1 MNNELQIFTNDQ
13 FGEVRTIEENG
24 KVLFCG
30 TDIATALG
38 YTNPRKAV
46 RDHCRGGTKRSIGVQ
61 TGAKADGTPAFQNI
75 EMSFIP
81 EGDVYRLIAHS
92 KLPKAQEFES
102 WVFDEVLPTIRK
114 HGAYMTE
121 QTLEDALTSP
131 DFLIRLATQLK
142 EEQEARRALEAE
154 NAAQAQQIAA
164 DAPKVVF
171 ANAVATS
178 KSSIL
183 VGDLAKLLRQNG
195 IEMGQ
200 KRLFAW
206 LRDNGYL
213 MKRGES
219 YNMPTQQSMERGLFE
234 IKEGSVANPDGSIR
248 VTRTV
253 KCTGKGQ
260 QYFVNLFLSKASDN
274 ATA

>member
-1 MNNELQIFTNDQ
+1 MNNELQIFTNEQ
-13 FGEVRTIEENG
+13 FGDIRTIEENG

-30 TDIATALG
+30 FDVAEALG
-38 YTNPRKAV
+38 YEASRNAIAR
-46 RDHCRGGTKRSIGVQ
+46 HCRCALKRCVPHPQSPDKQ
-61 TGAKADGTPAFQNI
+61 I

-102 WVFDEVLPTIRK
+102 WVFDEVLPSIRK

-154 NAAQAQQIAA
+154 NAVQAQQIAA

-171 ANAVATS
+171 ADAVATS

>member
-1 MNNELQIFTNDQ
+1 MNNELQVFTNEQ
-13 FGEVRTIEENG
+13 FGDIRTVEENG

-30 TDIATALG
+30 SDIAKALG
-38 YTNPRKAV
+38 YANAPDALNR
-46 RDHCRGGTKRSIGVQ
+46 HCRAIVKR
-61 TGAKADGTPAFQNI
+61 DTPISGKIQAI
-75 EMSFIP
+75 SFIP

-102 WVFDEVLPTIRK
+102 WVFDDVLPTIRK

-142 EEQEARRALEAE
+142 GEQEARRALEAE

-200 KRLFAW
+200 KRLFTW

-260 QYFVNLFLSKASDN
+260 QYFVNLFLSKESDN

>member
-1 MNNELQIFTNDQ
+1 MDINLQTFPNEQ
-13 FGEVRTIEENG
+13 FGDLRTIEEDG

-30 TDIATALG
+30 KDVAVALG
-38 YTNPRKAV
+38 YARPRDAISDHTKGAVKRRILTN
-46 RDHCRGGTKRSIGVQ
+46 GGEQ
-61 TGAKADGTPAFQNI
+61 

-92 KLPKAQEFES
+92 KLPKAQEFEA

-114 HGAYMTE
+114 HGMYATDE
-121 QTLEDALTSP
+121 LLDNP
-131 DFLIRLATQLK
+131 DLLIQLATQLK
-142 EEQEARRALEAE
+142 EERAARYALEAE
-154 NAAQAQQIAA
+154 NKVQAQQIAEA
-164 DAPKVVF
+164 APKVIF
-171 ANAVATS
+171 ADAVATS

-183 VGDLAKLLRQNG
+183 IGDLAKLLRQNG

-200 KRLFAW
+200 KRLFTW

-260 QYFVNLFLSKASDN
+260 QYFVNLFLNKASDN

>member
-1 MNNELQIFTNDQ
+1 MNELQIFKNEQ
-13 FGEVRTIEENG
+13 FGEVRTVEENG

-30 TDIATALG
+30 NDIATALG
-38 YTNPRKAV
+38 YSNPRKALI
-46 RDHCRGGTKRSIGVQ
+46 DHCKGVTKRDTLTAGGMQSV
-61 TGAKADGTPAFQNI
+61 
-75 EMSFIP
+75 SFIP

-102 WVFDEVLPTIRK
+102 WVFDEVLPTIQK
-114 HGAYMTE
+114 HGAYMTA
-121 QTLEDALTSP
+121 QTIENALTSP
-131 DFLIRLATQLK
+131 DFLIQLATKLK

-154 NAAQAQQIAA
+154 NAVQAQRIAEATPKVIFA
-164 DAPKVVF
+164 DA
-171 ANAVATS
+171 VAAS

-183 VGDLAKLLRQNG
+183 IGDLAKLLRQNG
-195 IEMGQ
+195 VDMGQ
-200 KRLFAW
+200 RRLFEW
-206 LRDNGYL
+206 LRTNGYL

-219 YNMPTQQSMERGLFE
+219 YNMPTQMSMERGLFE

-253 KCTGKGQ
+253 KCTGRGQ
-260 QYFVNLFLSKASDN
+260 QYFVNLFLKASEH

>member
-1 MNNELQIFTNDQ
+1 MDINLQTFPNEQ
-13 FGEVRTIEENG
+13 FGDLRTIEEDG

-30 TDIATALG
+30 FDVAKALG
-38 YTNPRKAV
+38 YAVPRKALF
-46 RDHCRGGTKRSIGVQ
+46 DHCKGVLKRNALTNGGEQ
-61 TGAKADGTPAFQNI
+61 

-121 QTLEDALTSP
+121 QTLETALTSP

-200 KRLFAW
+200 KRLFTW

-260 QYFVNLFLSKASDN
+260 QYFVNLFLNKASDN

>member
-1 MNNELQIFTNDQ
+1 MDIKLQTFPNEQ
-13 FGEVRTIEENG
+13 FGDLRTIEENG

-30 TDIATALG
+30 KDVAESLG
-38 YTNPRKAV
+38 YARPRDAISDHTKGAVKRRILTN
-46 RDHCRGGTKRSIGVQ
+46 GGEQ
-61 TGAKADGTPAFQNI
+61 

-154 NAAQAQQIAA
+154 NAAQAQQIAE

>member
-1 MNNELQIFTNDQ
+1 
-13 FGEVRTIEENG
+13 
-24 KVLFCG
+24 
-30 TDIATALG
+30 
-38 YTNPRKAV
+38 
-46 RDHCRGGTKRSIGVQ
+46 
-61 TGAKADGTPAFQNI
+61 
-75 EMSFIP
+75 MSFIP

>member
-1 MNNELQIFTNDQ
+1 MNNELQIFTNEQ
-13 FGEVRTIEENG
+13 FGDIRTVEENG
-24 KVLFCG
+24 KVLLCG
-30 TDIATALG
+30 NDIATALG
-38 YTNPRKAV
+38 YSNPRDALYK
-46 RDHCRGGTKRSIGVQ
+46 HCRCVAKRDVPHPQSPDKQ
-61 TGAKADGTPAFQNI
+61 I

-142 EEQEARRALEAE
+142 EEQEARKALEAE
-154 NAAQAQQIAA
+154 NAAMQPKALFA
-164 DAPKVVF
+164 D
-171 ANAVATS
+171 AVATADT
-178 KSSIL
+178 SIL
-183 VGDLAKLLRQNG
+183 VGEMAKILTQNG
-195 IEMGQ
+195 VKDMGQ
-200 KRLFAW
+200 NRFFTW

-213 MKRGES
+213 MKTGS
-219 YNMPTQQSMERGLFE
+219 SKNMPTQMASEKGLIE
-234 IKEGSVANPDGSIR
+234 IKESTKVDPNGTVR
-248 VTRTV
+248 VMKTP
-253 KCTGKGQ
+253 KITGAGQ
-260 QYFVNLFLSKASDN
+260 QYFVNLFLNKASDN

>member
-1 MNNELQIFTNDQ
+1 MDINLQTFPNEQ
-13 FGEVRTIEENG
+13 FGDLRTIEEG
-24 KVLFCG
+24 DKVLFCG
-30 TDIATALG
+30 KDVAEALG
-38 YTNPRKAV
+38 YAVPRKALN
-46 RDHCRGGTKRSIGVQ
+46 DHCRWVLKRNVPHPQSPDKQ
-61 TGAKADGTPAFQNI
+61 I

-260 QYFVNLFLSKASDN
+260 QYFVNLFLNKASDN

>member
-1 MNNELQIFTNDQ
+1 MNNELQIFTNEQ
-13 FGEVRTIEENG
+13 FGDIRTVEENG

-30 TDIATALG
+30 FDVATALG
-38 YTNPRKAV
+38 YAKPRNAIL
-46 RDHCRGGTKRSIGVQ
+46 DHCKGARKQGVLTNGGKQ
-61 TGAKADGTPAFQNI
+61 

-92 KLPKAQEFES
+92 KLPKALEFES

-154 NAAQAQQIAA
+154 NAAMQPKALFA
-164 DAPKVVF
+164 DAVT
-171 ANAVATS
+171 ASHT
-178 KSSIL
+178 SIL
-183 VGDLAKLLRQNG
+183 IGELAKILKQNG
-195 IEMGQ
+195 IDIGQ
-200 KRLFAW
+200 NKLFERL
-206 LRDNGYL
+206 RQDGYL
-213 MKRGES
+213 MKTGS
-219 YNMPTQQSMERGLFE
+219 SKNMPTQSAMEKGLFE
-234 IKEGSVANPDGSIR
+234 IKESTKTEPNGSVRIM
-248 VTRTV
+248 RTTKV
-253 KCTGKGQ
+253 TGKGQ
-260 QYFVNLFLSKASDN
+260 MYFVNLFLNKSDN

>member
-1 MNNELQIFTNDQ
+1 MNNELQIFTNEQ
-13 FGEVRTIEENG
+13 FGDIRTVEENG
-24 KVLFCG
+24 KVLLCG
-30 TDIATALG
+30 NDIATALG
-38 YTNPRKAV
+38 YSNPRDALYK
-46 RDHCRGGTKRSIGVQ
+46 HCRCVAKRDVPHPQSPDKQ
-61 TGAKADGTPAFQNI
+61 I
-75 EMSFIP
+75 EMSFIS

-114 HGAYMTE
+114 HGMYATDE
-121 QTLEDALTSP
+121 LLANP
-131 DFLIRLATQLK
+131 DLLIQLATQLK
-142 EEQEARRALEAE
+142 EERAARYALEAE

-206 LRDNGYL
+206 LRNNGYL

>member
-1 MNNELQIFTNDQ
+1 MNNELRIFTNEQ
-13 FGEVRTIEENG
+13 FGDIRTVEENG

-30 TDIATALG
+30 SDIAKALG
-38 YTNPRKAV
+38 YANAPDALNR
-46 RDHCRGGTKRSIGVQ
+46 HCRAIVKR
-61 TGAKADGTPAFQNI
+61 DTPISGKIQAI
-75 EMSFIP
+75 SFIS

-114 HGAYMTE
+114 HGMYATDE
-121 QTLEDALTSP
+121 LLANP
-131 DFLIRLATQLK
+131 DLLIQLATQLK
-142 EEQEARRALEAE
+142 EERAARYALEAE

-206 LRDNGYL
+206 LRNNGYL

>member
-1 MNNELQIFTNDQ
+1 MNNELQIFTNEQ
-13 FGEVRTIEENG
+13 FGDIRTIEENS

-30 TDIATALG
+30 NDIANALG
-38 YTNPRKAV
+38 YSNPRDALNRHCKGV
-46 RDHCRGGTKRSIGVQ
+46 VKRDAPTEGGIQ
-61 TGAKADGTPAFQNI
+61 AI
-75 EMSFIP
+75 SFIP

-114 HGAYMTE
+114 HGMYATDE
-121 QTLEDALTSP
+121 LLANP
-131 DFLIRLATQLK
+131 DLLIQLATQLK
-142 EEQEARRALEAE
+142 EERAARYALEAE
-154 NAAQAQQIAA
+154 NAAQAHQIAA

-183 VGDLAKLLRQNG
+183 IGDLAKLLRQNG

-213 MKRGES
+213 MRRGES

>member
-1 MNNELQIFTNDQ
+1 MNNELQIFTNEQ
-13 FGEVRTIEENG
+13 FGDIRTVEENG
-24 KVLFCG
+24 KVLLCG
-30 TDIATALG
+30 NDIATALG
-38 YTNPRKAV
+38 YSNPRDALYK
-46 RDHCRGGTKRSIGVQ
+46 HCRCV
-61 TGAKADGTPAFQNI
+61 AKHDVPHPQSPDKQI

-142 EEQEARRALEAE
+142 EEQEARKALEAE
-154 NAAQAQQIAA
+154 NAAMQPKALFA
-164 DAPKVVF
+164 D
-171 ANAVATS
+171 AVATADT
-178 KSSIL
+178 SIL
-183 VGDLAKLLRQNG
+183 VGEMAKILTQNG
-195 IEMGQ
+195 VKDMGQ
-200 KRLFAW
+200 NRFFTW

-213 MKRGES
+213 MKTGS
-219 YNMPTQQSMERGLFE
+219 SKNMPTQMASEKGLIE
-234 IKEGSVANPDGSIR
+234 IKESTKVDPNGTVR
-248 VTRTV
+248 VMKTP
-253 KCTGKGQ
+253 KITGAGQ
-260 QYFVNLFLSKASDN
+260 QYFVNLFLNKASDN

>member
-1 MNNELQIFTNDQ
+1 MNNELQVFTNEQ
-13 FGEVRTIEENG
+13 FGDIRTVEENG

-30 TDIATALG
+30 SDVAKALG
-38 YTNPRKAV
+38 YAKPHNALS
-46 RDHCRGGTKRSIGVQ
+46 DHCRCALKRGIPHPQSPDKQ
-61 TGAKADGTPAFQNI
+61 I

-92 KLPKAQEFES
+92 KLPKAQEFEA

-142 EEQEARRALEAE
+142 EEQEARRTLEAE

-260 QYFVNLFLSKASDN
+260 QYFVNLFLNKASDN

>member
-13 FGEVRTIEENG
+13 FGDIRTIEENG

-30 TDIATALG
+30 FDVAEALG
-38 YTNPRKAV
+38 YEASRNAIAR
-46 RDHCRGGTKRSIGVQ
+46 HCRCALKRCVPHPQSPDKQ
-61 TGAKADGTPAFQNI
+61 I

-154 NAAQAQQIAA
+154 NAVQAQQIAEFQ
-164 DAPKVVF
+164 PKASYYDVVLNCKDLMSVSKI
-171 ANAVATS
+171 AKDYGKSAVW
-178 KSSIL
+178 L
-183 VGDLAKLLRQNG
+183 NAKLHELGVQYKQGDIWLLYQKYAEMGYTSTKTHVVNGTDGMQHSKVNTCWTPKGRLFVYELLKANG
-195 IEMGQ
+195 I
-200 KRLFAW
+200 LP
-206 LRDNGYL
+206 LI
-213 MKRGES
+213 ES
-219 YNMPTQQSMERGLFE
+219 N
-234 IKEGSVANPDGSIR
+234 
-248 VTRTV
+248 
-253 KCTGKGQ
+253 
-260 QYFVNLFLSKASDN
+260 N